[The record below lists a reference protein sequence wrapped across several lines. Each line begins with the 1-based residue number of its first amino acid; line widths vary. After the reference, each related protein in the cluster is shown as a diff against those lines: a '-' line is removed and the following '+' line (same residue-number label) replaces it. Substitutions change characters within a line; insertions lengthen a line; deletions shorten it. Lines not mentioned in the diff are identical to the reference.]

1 MADEFDFEFD
11 PDEIEETIRELAMMI
26 EAQESEPQVL
36 NLPRMLQMVQAY
48 KQLQI
53 IACDDWK
60 ITTVVHKPV
69 TSMGVICIEAEDL
82 IFDRMTE
89 INKVLASADNMEIYP
104 LTNGNIRMTIAFHG
118 ITKPVE

>member
-48 KQLQI
+48 KQLQS
-53 IACDDWK
+53 IACEDWK

-89 INKVLASADNMEIYP
+89 INKVLISADNVEIYP

>member
-1 MADEFDFEFD
+1 VAEEFDFDFD
-11 PDEIEETIRELAMMI
+11 PEELEETIRELAMMI
-26 EAQESEPQVL
+26 EEQESEPQVL

-48 KQLQI
+48 KQLQS
-53 IACDDWK
+53 IACNDWK

-118 ITKPVE
+118 ITKAVE

>member
-1 MADEFDFEFD
+1 MEEELEFDFD
-11 PDEIEETIRELAMMI
+11 SDEIEETIRELARML
-26 EAQESEPQVL
+26 EEQELEPQVL
-36 NLPRMLQMVQAY
+36 NVPRMLQMVQAY
-48 KQLQI
+48 KQLQS
-53 IACDDWK
+53 IAYDDWK

-104 LTNGNIRMTIAFHG
+104 LTSGKVRMTIAFHG
-118 ITKPVE
+118 ITKAVE

>member
-48 KQLQI
+48 KQLQS
-53 IACDDWK
+53 IACEDWK
-60 ITTVVHKPV
+60 IATVVHKPV

-89 INKVLASADNMEIYP
+89 INKVLISADNVEIYP

>member
-48 KQLQI
+48 KQLQS
-53 IACDDWK
+53 IACEDWK

-89 INKVLASADNMEIYP
+89 INKVLISADNMEIYP

>member
-1 MADEFDFEFD
+1 MAEEFDYEFD
-11 PDEIEETIRELAMMI
+11 PEEIEETIRELAMMI
-26 EAQESEPQVL
+26 DAQESEPQVL

-48 KQLQI
+48 KQLQC

-89 INKVLASADNMEIYP
+89 INKVLANADNMEIYP

>member
-1 MADEFDFEFD
+1 MAEEFDFDFD
-11 PDEIEETIRELAMMI
+11 PEELEETIRELAMMI
-26 EAQESEPQVL
+26 EEQESEPQVL

-48 KQLQI
+48 KQLQS
-53 IACDDWK
+53 IACNDWK

-118 ITKPVE
+118 ITKAVE

>member
-1 MADEFDFEFD
+1 MADEYDYEFD
-11 PDEIEETIRELAMMI
+11 PEEIEETIRELAMMI
-26 EAQESEPQVL
+26 EEQESEPQVL
-36 NLPRMLQMVQAY
+36 NLPRMHQMVQAY
-48 KQLQI
+48 KQLQS

-118 ITKPVE
+118 ITQAVK

>member
-1 MADEFDFEFD
+1 MAEEFDFDFD
-11 PDEIEETIRELAMMI
+11 PEELEETIRELAMMI
-26 EAQESEPQVL
+26 EEQEAEPQVL

-48 KQLQI
+48 KQLQS
-53 IACDDWK
+53 IACNDWK